1 VGSPEAALEVVE
13 ALALEDYQ
21 YLHSTRAELLRRVG
35 RSDEARAA
43 YQKALELTSAE
54 AEAPVS
60 EAANRRA
67 LKPQDGIAPA
77 VVPIARSHPS

>member
-1 VGSPEAALEVVE
+1 VVAVAQVGSPEAALEVVE

-54 AEAPVS
+54 AE
-60 EAANRRA
+60 RRF
-67 LKPQDGIAPA
+67 LKRRIAEL
-77 VVPIARSHPS
+77 